1 MAAPASQLRD
11 AHYTPADVV
20 DRMVDE
26 ALGPLLQGAS
36 FERGAAIQVLDP
48 ACGEGAFLLGAFRR
62 LVRWL
67 GARAPSGF
75 DVRRHVVTHQLGG
88 VDLDAD
94 ALTRARH
101 ALCHA
106 AGAALPLALHQGD
119 SLVDAGGAPPTRG
132 RNEPWRPFDYPGAF
146 PNAWH
151 RERPGFDAVVG
162 NPPYVDSEHM
172 VATRPGLRAHC
183 RARYRAA
190 RGNWDLFCPFIER
203 AVELTR
209 IGGRHAFLVPG
220 QLASAD
226 YAAGARTVLAD
237 HLRLDTILDYADAS
251 LFDAHVYPLAY
262 VGERVTAP
270 TEGEVRWEQGPHT
283 ARLPVRGFSER
294 PWPRSELSARLAAAA
309 HSTHGELAVVSGAA
323 TVSEAYDLLPL
334 LDEAPR
340 PARGDLRIV
349 NSGTLDPH
357 RSLWGRRPMR
367 YLKHRFAHPVVRRAR
382 QGALPP
388 RRLAQARSP
397 KLVVASMTRRLEAC
411 VDDDGDLL
419 AAKSTSV
426 IQLRDDAPLDLWS
439 LSALLHSDAMTR
451 IYQELY
457 GGLRLSGGYLRVGPS
472 QLRQLPIPLPSPS
485 QRRRLSDAARR
496 LASEDDPN
504 ASAT

>member
-106 AGAALPLALHQGD
+106 AGA
-119 SLVDAGGAPPTRG
+119 
-132 RNEPWRPFDYPGAF
+132 
-146 PNAWH
+146 
-151 RERPGFDAVVG
+151 
-162 NPPYVDSEHM
+162 
-172 VATRPGLRAHC
+172 
-183 RARYRAA
+183 
-190 RGNWDLFCPFIER
+190 
-203 AVELTR
+203 
-209 IGGRHAFLVPG
+209 
-220 QLASAD
+220 
-226 YAAGARTVLAD
+226 RTVLAD

-309 HSTHGELAVVSGAA
+309 HSTLGELAVVSGAA

-496 LASEDDPN
+496 LASEDDPK
-504 ASAT
+504 ASATIDDLARGLYRLK